1 MTEPAADLA
10 ADLATDFA
18 PLPIRHFLGWE
29 RPALPAAAAWLADRY
44 ASAGVLDLSE
54 LRVVLPGTRARRR
67 LLELLLDEAE
77 SRGLPLVPPDLVT
90 VGALPE
96 RLHAPALPAPHP
108 EVEEAAWRLSLKA
121 LGPEALARLLP
132 VPPSDGDA
140 GPWAS
145 LATTVAGLHAQVG
158 SEGLTFD
165 DVAARCRGDLLFN
178 DEERWK
184 VLAEAQ
190 RRFRRLLH
198 DAGLRDREGARL
210 DALEAGLSLPPR
222 SPVNSNGQPEPTLML
237 AGVVDLPGVVRRFL
251 GAWPGRVIAL
261 VHAPIE
267 LADRF
272 DALGA
277 VNPEQWD
284 AAHLRIPEPNLRV
297 VTRPDEQAGAVVR
310 HVRGLGGSRSAEEIT
325 VGVPD
330 PEVVPHVVGALE
342 GVGVPARYAG
352 GRPMHRTAPYRLLE
366 ALARFLDG
374 RSYDALAE
382 LVRHPDLSAALRRH
396 GVRADDPPAAV
407 TDDYHALHLPAVL
420 GARMPGGPESGERAG
435 SGPASGAG
443 TGAGYRRGAPSS
455 ALFRLRGALDS
466 LLGGADGQ
474 RRSLAAWADPFRA
487 LLLALYP
494 GEFDRNRPTDRDLL
508 AFAGAAERALEG
520 FEALPAALDR
530 EALPMHQAL
539 RLLLSRLRGDAVP
552 PPADEGAVEL
562 LGWLELHLDDAA
574 ELVIT
579 GVNEPFLPE
588 SVSADPFL
596 PQTLRSQLGLADNRR
611 RRARDLYLLSAILA
625 SRPGTLLVAGRRDA
639 SGNPL
644 RPSRLLLADTPEAV
658 ARRVLSLLEG
668 DAGDG
673 GDLGDAKDAPH
684 PDPPSAPDPG
694 RFNSGPPAPAPF
706 TLPPEPVISAPGGP
720 PDRIAVTT
728 FKALLADPYRYALER
743 VLDLD
748 RITDEARE
756 LEPMAFGTLA
766 HAVVERWARLPGA
779 DRMAEA
785 EIFGALS
792 EALDTHFDERF
803 GTRPLPALRLQ
814 REQLRARLRGYAT
827 VQAGRNREGWQ
838 IMAVEAAPAGE
849 GVPFH
854 VDGEPILLRGR
865 IDRVDRHPD
874 TGTWQLLDLKSSEK
888 PQDPDAVHRRGRG
901 ATRRW
906 VDLQLPLYRLLAPGL
921 RDERTGEPLLP
932 PGAAIETG
940 YILLPGSEAC
950 IALADWT
957 ESELEEAVE
966 TAADVV
972 RMLRA
977 NRFAWDPASTSIGGD
992 DPLGPLVGKGVL
1004 QNDDDDASGDAAGE
1018 GGFDD

>member
-1 MTEPAADLA
+1 MTDPAADLT
-10 ADLATDFA
+10 ADLATDSA
-18 PLPIRHFLGWE
+18 PLPTRHFLGWE

-77 SRGLPLVPPDLVT
+77 SRGLPLLPPDLVT
-90 VGALPE
+90 AGALPE
-96 RLHAPALPAPHP
+96 RLHTPVLPAPHP
-108 EVEEAAWRLSLKA
+108 EVEEAAWRLALKG
-121 LGPEALARLLP
+121 LGPESLARLLP
-132 VPPSDGDA
+132 APPSDGDA
-140 GPWAS
+140 GPWSS

-165 DVAARCRGDLLFN
+165 DVAARCRGDLLYN

-190 RRFRRLLH
+190 RRFRRSLH

-222 SPVNSNGQPEPTLML
+222 PAGSSEPTLVL
-237 AGVVDLPGVVRRFL
+237 VGVVDLPGVVRRFL
-251 GAWPGRVIAL
+251 GAWPGRVLAL
-261 VHAPIE
+261 VHAPVE
-267 LADRF
+267 FADRF

-284 AAHLRIPEPNLRV
+284 AAHLRIPDQNLRV

-396 GVRADDPPAAV
+396 GVRADDPPTAV

-420 GARMPGGPESGERAG
+420 GTRMPGGPESGERAG
-435 SGPASGAG
+435 SGPGPGA
-443 TGAGYRRGAPSS
+443 AYRRGAPSS
-455 ALFRLRGALDS
+455 ALFRLRGALES

-474 RRSLAAWADPFRA
+474 RRSLAAWADPFRG

-494 GEFDRNRPTDRDLL
+494 GEFDRNRPSDRDLL

-520 FEALPAALDR
+520 FEALPPALDR

-668 DAGDG
+668 DAGD
-673 GDLGDAKDAPH
+673 AKDAPH
-684 PDPPSAPDPG
+684 PDPAGAAGSGRPS
-694 RFNSGPPAPAPF
+694 SGPPAPAFF

-728 FKALLADPYRYALER
+728 FKGLLADPYRYALER

-779 DRMAEA
+779 DRMPEA
-785 EIFGALS
+785 EIFKALS
-792 EALDTHFDERF
+792 SALDTHFDDRF
-803 GTRPLPALRLQ
+803 GARPLPALRLQ

-827 VQAGRNREGWQ
+827 VQADRNREGWQ

-865 IDRVDRHPD
+865 IDRVDRHPG

-888 PQDPDAVHRRGRG
+888 AQDPDAVHRRGRG
-901 ATRRW
+901 SARRW

-932 PGAAIETG
+932 PGAPVETG

-957 ESELEEAVE
+957 GSELEEAEE
-966 TAADVV
+966 TAAEVV

-977 NRFAWDPASTSIGGD
+977 NRFAWNPASTSIGGD
-992 DPLGPLVGKGVL
+992 DPLGPLVGRGVL
-1004 QNDDDDASGDAAGE
+1004 QDDDEDTPGDGDST
-1018 GGFDD
+1018 GDFDD